1 MHKEVAVVVGGANGI
16 GFATIQQLKANYT
29 AIVVLDYDEEALRKL
44 EGVTTYCV
52 DIRDGQVV
60 QHTIDEIEEKIGAIT
75 ALIHVAG
82 VLVVGDVCDCS
93 DEEWDRLFDI
103 NVKGVF
109 HVTKHVARHMKKRAK
124 GAMVIVGSNAAST
137 PRLDIGAYGASKAA
151 TIRYCQSLG
160 LELAPYNIRC
170 NIVSPGSTRTS
181 MQTSMWQDE
190 RGEKNVIHGNLER
203 YKVGIPLGKIANPI
217 DIANVISFLLSD
229 LANHITMENIVVDG
243 GATLGV

>member
-16 GFATIQQLKANYT
+16 GFAAIQQLKKSYK
-29 AIVVLDYDEEALRKL
+29 IVVLDYDEVALNAL
-44 EGVTTYCV
+44 HDVTTYCV
-52 DIRDGQVV
+52 DIRDGQCVK
-60 QHTIDEIEEKIGAIT
+60 QTIDEIEETIGAIT
-75 ALIHVAG
+75 ALVHVAG

-109 HVTKHVARHMKKRAK
+109 HVTKNVAHYMKKRSQ

-170 NIVSPGSTRTS
+170 NTVSPGSTRTT
-181 MQTSMWQDE
+181 MQTSMWQDDQ
-190 RGEKNVIHGNLER
+190 GEKNVIHGNLER
-203 YKVGIPLGKIANPI
+203 YKVGIPLQKIADPN
-217 DIANVISFLLSD
+217 DIANVITFLLSD